1 MSAAREPRSES
12 ANEPGDLSGEQ
23 LGRYRLRHKLAD
35 GGMASIYLATI
46 AGEAGFE
53 RSVAVKVVHPERSG
67 DDSFATML
75 ADEARL
81 IAR

>member
-46 AGEAGFE
+46 AGEAGFD
-53 RSVAVKVVHPERSG
+53 STCGVAPWDAVQ
-67 DDSFATML
+67 D
-75 ADEARL
+75 
-81 IAR
+81 